1 MLVAKFKKIVLPL
14 LLGVMMFATVFSPMV
29 TYAAPVDHDSAAGT
43 YDVVPAYDVT
53 YTMMQ
58 TDTLDIQLD
67 TTQLFTGAQIMID
80 ALSSPY
86 LLLAGF
92 GLGVAILGAIM
103 KAVTH
108 IRI

>member
-1 MLVAKFKKIVLPL
+1 MLAKKLLPIVL
-14 LLGVMMFATVFSPMV
+14 GVIMFAVVLAPMV
-29 TYAAPVDHDSAAGT
+29 AYAGPVDMDSAVAT
-43 YDVVPAYDVT
+43 AAVVPAYDIT

-58 TDTLDIQLD
+58 TTTLDIDLD
-67 TTQLFTGAQIMID
+67 TTQLFNGAQIMLD

-86 LLLAGF
+86 LLIAGF

-108 IRI
+108 LRI